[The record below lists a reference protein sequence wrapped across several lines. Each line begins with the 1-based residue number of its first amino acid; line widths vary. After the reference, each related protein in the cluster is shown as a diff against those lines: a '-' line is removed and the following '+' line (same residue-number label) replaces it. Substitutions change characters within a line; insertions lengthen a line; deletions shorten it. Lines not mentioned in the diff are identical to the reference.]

1 MNRTHRYAHALAAAV
16 LAGSLAACSG
26 PSAVR
31 VETVSF
37 NEKLRADRG
46 ALTVE
51 QRLAPVESLAFGRWR
66 TAPGDIGSFIRP
78 DDPLAGAL
86 PQSDCWAM
94 ANGVQGARDA
104 VLASWEVTGRMTP
117 LDGDGK
123 PIDDWFDPDDGVLDV
138 GLCRLN
144 DPVTRLAPVTRSGDR
159 TAAASLDCAAVSDAG
174 ILGGALGSAFASG
187 RSFPKCLSD
196 AEIYAVRLEAQRAAT
211 RDAFGRCAAE
221 TATIGG
227 AVERV
232 ASGVDFWREPWVH
245 PVGDP
250 ADRRVSACM
259 RDATLVP
266 PTTTRYRL
274 DAGAVFDVV
283 GGAGLMRE
291 LQPVVQPHA
300 ENARITRPLSASGAG
315 ASWSTRVRPDLSP
328 TQAGVRWEEN
338 YASTLQ
344 VTELRVVRPLATV
357 PAQAQAVI
365 PVRDAVASRPVRLCI
380 EDPDSPLAPVGI
392 ACRYTCEESSTTDA
406 RLHFALDDRH
416 CRDFQGRAVT
426 PQLTPTY
433 ALDSAAAVIAA
444 GQGPGL
450 KQPLRWR
457 VDDPALGGAWLE
469 FGLVL
474 RGGSAGMRS
483 GLAAADAGAVR
494 VGESHRV
501 TLAIDNIGAQPLR
514 VRSVELMASSAHAG
528 DFRIDLPFD
537 PQPVPLGLR
546 ITSSET
552 GAALAQGAG
561 LSDSSRWFRANE
573 SPSNSR
579 VRLMRNT
586 SIQIAGVGLR
596 RVEDLLWRDVVAFPP
611 GWVEALEPAGER
623 AVIAQS
629 WRPRPL
635 PFVISARE
643 GFLVSIVATPAQIG
657 DRSARLRIVADPL
670 IGGAPVELQLPLRVR
685 GLSGPLPTFLPAR
698 LVLSAPGRDQ
708 HVARNALLAND
719 GDVATTLSAA
729 VLTAPGGGSLG
740 AAAARFRL
748 VMPDGASGS
757 LAPGASRLL
766 QVEFLGHCDGA
777 AGRRT
782 VAAEVRWPTVAAVA
796 VLPIEASTWCGP

>member
-1 MNRTHRYAHALAAAV
+1 VLAATM
-16 LAGSLAACSG
+16 LAGSLAGCMC

-46 ALTVE
+46 ALSVE
-51 QRLAPVESLAFGRWR
+51 QRTAPAESLAFGRWR

-94 ANGVQGARDA
+94 ANGVQATRDA
-104 VLASWEVTGRMTP
+104 VLASWEVTGRVTP
-117 LDGDGK
+117 VDGDGK

-159 TAAASLDCAAVSDAG
+159 SAAASLDCAAVSDAG
-174 ILGGALGSAFASG
+174 ILGGALGSAFAAG
-187 RSFPKCLSD
+187 NNFPKCLSD

-221 TATIGG
+221 AATIGG
-227 AVERV
+227 AFERV
-232 ASGVDFWREPWVH
+232 AAGVDFWREPWVH
-245 PVGDP
+245 PVDDP

-259 RDATLVP
+259 RDAPLVP

-283 GGAGLMRE
+283 GGAGLVRE
-291 LQPVVQPHA
+291 LQPVLQPHV
-300 ENARITRPLSASGAG
+300 ENARITRPLSTSGAG
-315 ASWSTRVRPDLSP
+315 ASWSTRVRSDASP
-328 TQAGVRWEEN
+328 AQAGVRWEEN

-344 VTELRVVRPLATV
+344 VMELRVVRPLAAV

-365 PVRDAVASRPVRLCI
+365 PVRDAVPSRPVRLCI
-380 EDPDSPLAPVGI
+380 EDPDSPLAPGGI
-392 ACRYTCEESSTTDA
+392 ACRYTCEESSATDA
-406 RLHFALDDRH
+406 RLHFALDDRY

-433 ALDSAAAVIAA
+433 ALDSAAAVIAG

-457 VDDPALGGAWLE
+457 LDDPAFGDAWLE

-474 RGGSAGMRS
+474 RGGTAGMRS
-483 GLAAADAGAVR
+483 GLMAADAGAVR
-494 VGESHRV
+494 VSESRRV
-501 TLAIDNIGAQPLR
+501 SFAIDNVGAQPLR
-514 VRSVELMASSAHAG
+514 VRTVELMASSAHAG
-528 DFRIDLPFD
+528 DFRVDLPFD
-537 PQPVPLGLR
+537 PQPVPLGWW
-546 ITSSET
+546 IASSES
-552 GAALAQGAG
+552 GAALERGAG
-561 LSDSSRWFRANE
+561 LSDPALWFRTNE
-573 SPSNSR
+573 SPSTA
-579 VRLMRNT
+579 RLRLARNANV
-586 SIQIAGVGLR
+586 QIAGVGLR
-596 RVEDLLWRDVVAFPP
+596 RVEDLLWRDVVAFPR
-611 GWVEALEPAGER
+611 GWVEALEPGAGN

-643 GFLVSIVATPAQIG
+643 GFLVSVVATPRQIG

-670 IGGAPVELQLPLRVR
+670 TGGAPVELQLPLRVR
-685 GLSGPLPTFLPAR
+685 GLSGPLPTFLPTR
-698 LVLSAPGRDQ
+698 LVLSAPARDQ
-708 HVARNALLAND
+708 RVARNVLLAND
-719 GDVATTLSAA
+719 GDVATTVSAP

-740 AAAARFRL
+740 TVAARFRL
-748 VMPDGASGS
+748 ITPDGASGP
-757 LAPGASRLL
+757 LAQGASRLL
-766 QVEFLGHCDGA
+766 RVEFLGHCNGP
-777 AGRRT
+777 AGRQT
-782 VAAEVRWPTVAAVA
+782 VVAEVRWPTAATVS
-796 VLPIEASTWCGP
+796 VLPIEASTACGP